1 MPEIHLFRLGGVV
14 TEVQGGQ
21 DREVLPDGEGGL
33 EAAHHAVIR
42 LDGDPGIRFPVI
54 GNLRAG
60 ALALI
65 LVRPGPEKG
74 GHGRVVPAAGRII
87 LAVPSVEIIRLPPS
101 IEDIAS
107 IEVQPDTPRGEITV
121 VEGLVLAGS
130 EAGEPVAL
138 PVPSHIYIRILQAV
152 LVGVHLRRQSD
163 PEGTVL
169 EPGVLQVTVDG
180 GVEELLVGV
189 SDPSEHGAGEAEAAD
204 DAVGRQADP
213 GLGSPVHRQVGAG
226 AEFEVRRQPHTGEPA
241 GTQSVVQGDGH
252 GLVRIGP
259 EADGEIVRLSLLAV
273 EHQGV
278 GL

>member
-42 LDGDPGIRFPVI
+42 LDGDPGIRFVVI

-152 LVGVHLRRQSD
+152 FVGVHLRRQSD